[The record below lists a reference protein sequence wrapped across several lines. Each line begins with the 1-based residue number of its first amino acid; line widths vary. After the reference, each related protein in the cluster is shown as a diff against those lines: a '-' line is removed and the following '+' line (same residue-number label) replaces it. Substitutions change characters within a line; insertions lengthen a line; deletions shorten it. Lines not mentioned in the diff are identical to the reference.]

1 MRLVKAK
8 KETSGITRKG
18 PEALLLGRT
27 AKTVDSK
34 AASFATQ
41 LYRWMQR
48 FARAEARRQRDVVLA
63 SSITKSVLA
72 KAEPPSQEQLERE
85 LRRILVANGKASFT
99 SSVRRTLGVRDA
111 TPADAEMQRFMASK
125 EIRIQQI
132 MSGTRKA
139 VTDSIRQIILT
150 ALAEDP
156 RPSTTE
162 IGRRIGRVYH
172 GDTGGEV
179 GDIVPAPLTGSR
191 VLPTERVRL
200 TGGGNLYVFSFERAQ
215 LIART
220 EMAQAENEG
229 IVEGYRQAGVPG
241 LKWLAYNDGRTGDRE
256 HNEMN
261 KHPPIAVGERFTLP
275 DGTRMR
281 FPGDPTAPI
290 KHLANCR
297 CTVRA
302 VRRI

>member
-1 MRLVKAK
+1 MASPSALDGV
-8 KETSGITRKG
+8 SRKG
-18 PEALLLGRT
+18 PEARLIGRT
-27 AKTVDSK
+27 AKTVDNK
-34 AASFATQ
+34 AASLATQ

-48 FARAEARRQRDVVLA
+48 FARAEARRQRDIVLA
-63 SSITKSVLA
+63 SSIAQSVFA
-72 KAEPPSQEQLERE
+72 KAEPPSQKQLEEE
-85 LRRILVANGKASFT
+85 LRRILVANGGTAFA
-99 SSVRRTLGVRDA
+99 SSVRRTLGARNA
-111 TPADAEMQRFMASK
+111 APADVEMKRFMASK
-125 EIRIQQI
+125 EIRIRQI
-132 MSGTRKA
+132 MSSTRKA
-139 VTDSIRQIILT
+139 VVDSIRQIVLT

-179 GDIVPAPLTGSR
+179 RDIVPAPISGSR

-256 HNEMN
+256 HNKMN
-261 KHPPIAVGERFTLP
+261 RHPPVAVGEKFTLP

-281 FPGDPTAPI
+281 YPGDPTAPI